1 MKQIISIFLAFLL
14 MISPAFAL
22 TSDGFLSNYDELGA
36 IFETPE
42 RAETFGTKETEHST
56 MYFFDTSSTV
66 GMFYGVDSSNSVVSA
81 GARRGSEENLGDF
94 FAACVAVSCAL
105 KGDFSDLSNL
115 YVNILHQYFVLRSG
129 TEEDI
134 EVMGD
139 YILSMSNSESG
150 YLYIIKKYF

>member
-22 TSDGFLSNYDELGA
+22 TSADFTRNYAEFGA
-36 IFETPE
+36 VFETPE
-42 RAETFGTKETEHST
+42 LSETVVNKELDGETANIFG
-56 MYFFDTSSTV
+56 TSSTV
-66 GMFYGVDSSNSVVSA
+66 EVGFSLNSSQEIASA
-81 GARRGSEENLGDF
+81 FVRRGSEENLGDF
-94 FAACVAVSCAL
+94 FAACVSVSCAL

-134 EVMGD
+134 EVIGD

-150 YLYIIKKYF
+150 YLYIIRKYF

>member
-22 TSDGFLSNYDELGA
+22 TSADFTRNYTEFGA
-36 IFETPE
+36 VFETPE
-42 RAETFGTKETEHST
+42 LAETIAIKELKAETAYFFGT
-56 MYFFDTSSTV
+56 SSSVEV
-66 GMFYGVDSSNSVVSA
+66 GYMLNSAQEINSVFV
-81 GARRGSEENLGDF
+81 RRGSEEKLGDF

-150 YLYIIKKYF
+150 YLYIIRKYF